1 VYVVRSFVRH
11 NTLMILKSIINH
23 TSYFLT
29 TVKYII
35 LKSPAVFLHLKGHL
49 KLIWILK
56 SYKETELISL
66 RTYAIYTSS
75 YLSKKLIVKEKLKIL
90 TYHYDYLKKIFD
102 PHLLNRLFKNELV
115 FWSCNKHSETLS
127 VSFTF
132 SNMLEFEGSLAL
144 IFKVNEIKVFT
155 LAFSFSPGNIFDFS
169 DTTII
174 YIGCMQGVK
183 DEFENYT
190 KATKH
195 LYENIPPV
203 ILVKVLEAFAC
214 ALNIKKMLGI
224 TTVNQLSFGKDANF
238 ENFNNNYN
246 KFWEAI
252 GGKKFNDYYLIE
264 FPLYQKP
271 ITLIPSKHRKRVLGK
286 RKVLE
291 DVYKDSYQNIKSF
304 L

>member
-1 VYVVRSFVRH
+1 MHLIFK
-11 NTLMILKSIINH
+11 NIINH
-23 TSYFLT
+23 TTYFLT
-29 TVKYII
+29 TVKYVI

-49 KLIWILK
+49 KLIGILK
-56 SYKETELISL
+56 SYKETQLINL

-75 YLSKKLIVKEKLKIL
+75 YLSKRLIVKEKLKIL
-90 TYHYDYLKKIFD
+90 TYHYDFLKKIFR
-102 PHLLNRLFKNELV
+102 PHLLNQLFKNELI
-115 FWSCNKHSETLS
+115 FWSSEKCPNTLS

-132 SNMLEFEGSLAL
+132 SDMLEFEGSLAL

-155 LAFSFSPGNIFDFS
+155 LAFSFSPGNVFGFP

-183 DEFENYT
+183 DEFENYA
-190 KATKH
+190 KATKQLH
-195 LYENIPPV
+195 ENIPPV

-214 ALNIKKMLGI
+214 ALNITTMLGI
-224 TTVNQLSFGKDANF
+224 TTTNQLSFGKDANF

-246 KFWEAI
+246 KFWEII

-264 FPLYQKP
+264 CPLHQKP
-271 ITLIPSKHRKRVLGK
+271 ITLITSKHRKRVLDK

-291 DVYKDSYQNIKSF
+291 DVYKVCYENIKCF

>member
-1 VYVVRSFVRH
+1 MPF
-11 NTLMILKSIINH
+11 MILKNIINH
-23 TSYFLT
+23 TTYFLT

-35 LKSPAVFLHLKGHL
+35 LKSPAIFLHLKGHL
-49 KLIWILK
+49 KLINILK
-56 SYKETELISL
+56 SYRETELINL

-75 YLSKKLIVKEKLKIL
+75 YLSKKLIVKEKLEIL

-115 FWSCNKHSETLS
+115 FWSCDKHSETFS
-127 VSFTF
+127 VSFAF

-155 LAFSFSPGNIFDFS
+155 LAFSFAPGNVFGFP

-183 DEFENYT
+183 DEFENYA

-195 LYENIPPV
+195 LHENIPSV

-214 ALNIKKMLGI
+214 ALNIKTMLGI
-224 TTVNQLSFGKDANF
+224 TTTNQLSFGEDANF

-246 KFWEAI
+246 KFWETI
-252 GGKKFNDYYLIE
+252 GGRQFNDYYLME
-264 FPLYQKP
+264 CPLHQKP
-271 ITLIPSKHRKRVLGK
+271 IMLITSKHRKRVLGK
-286 RKVLE
+286 RRVLE
-291 DVYKDSYQNIKSF
+291 EIYKDCYRNIKCF